1 MTILLTVLASVF
13 VAEFLGY
20 WIHTLLH
27 SEKIPFLSREH
38 MQHHLNDYGP
48 GSNQRSNPYKDSG
61 VGRFTFLGLGA
72 EWLVPIVPVTIS
84 WVLSLLL
91 LGVSL
96 WLTLLSAGTG
106 LFWGYLMFGLVH
118 ENFHIEGTG
127 FMKNRFVRPWFIK
140 VRRLHDIHHHKL
152 TDEGRMPYN
161 MGICFYFFDRLFGT
175 YRANLGQFNDAGFA
189 KSRILYQDLVK
200 NAT

>member
-1 MTILLTVLASVF
+1 MVLLLTVLASV
-13 VAEFLGY
+13 VMAEFLGY

-27 SEKIPFLSREH
+27 SEKVKFLSREH

-48 GSNQRSNPYKDSG
+48 GRNQRSNPYKDSG

-72 EWLVPIVPVTIS
+72 EWLVPIAPVTAV
-84 WVLSLLL
+84 WVVSLLL
-91 LGVSL
+91 LDVPL

-118 ENFHIEGTG
+118 ENFHIEGTF
-127 FMKNRFVRPWFIK
+127 FMRSRFIRSWFIQ

-161 MGICFYFFDRLFGT
+161 MGICFYVFDRLFGT
-175 YRANLGQFNDAGFA
+175 YRTTLGPFNAAGLEQ
-189 KSRILYQDLVK
+189 SRKLYADLMK
-200 NAT
+200 P

>member
-1 MTILLTVLASVF
+1 MVLLLTVLASIVM
-13 VAEFLGY
+13 AEFLGY

-27 SEKIPFLSREH
+27 SEKIKFLSREH

-72 EWLVPIVPVTIS
+72 EWLVPIVPVTVA
-84 WVLSLLL
+84 WVASLLL
-91 LGVSL
+91 LSVPL
-96 WLTLLSAGTG
+96 WLTVLSAGTG

-118 ENFHIEGTG
+118 ENFHIEGTF
-127 FMKNRFVRPWFIK
+127 FMRNRLIRSWFIK

-161 MGICFYFFDRLFGT
+161 MGICFYVFDRLFGT
-175 YRANLGQFNDAGFA
+175 YRTSLGPFNTAGLA
-189 KSRILYQDLVK
+189 QSRKLYADLMK
-200 NAT
+200 Q

>member
-1 MTILLTVLASVF
+1 MLILLTVLASII

-27 SEKIPFLSREH
+27 SEKIQFLSREH

-48 GSNQRSNPYKDSG
+48 GKNQRSNPYKDSG

-72 EWLVPIVPVTIS
+72 EWLVPIVPVTAI
-84 WVLSLLL
+84 WIVSLQL
-91 LGVSL
+91 LGVSF

-118 ENFHIEGTG
+118 ENFHIEGTV
-127 FMKNRFVRPWFIK
+127 FLRSKWMRSWFIH

-152 TDEGRMPYN
+152 TDEGRMSYN
-161 MGICFYFFDRLFGT
+161 MGICFYLFDRLFGT
-175 YRANLGQFNDAGFA
+175 YRPNLGQFNAKGLE
-189 KSRILYQDLVK
+189 KSRELYAGIMTRD
-200 NAT
+200 T